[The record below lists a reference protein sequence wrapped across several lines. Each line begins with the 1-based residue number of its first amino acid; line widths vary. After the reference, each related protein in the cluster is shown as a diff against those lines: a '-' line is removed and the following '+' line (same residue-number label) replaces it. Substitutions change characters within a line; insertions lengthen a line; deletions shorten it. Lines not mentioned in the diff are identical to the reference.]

1 MPSAGEVRYAVASI
15 DPRSNFPAIP
25 AAPADTDGVNP
36 ESSLS
41 FPSLHPHPTTWH
53 RDRPIEPEA
62 TALLVVDVQNLEI
75 APPIER
81 EHPAFV
87 ADLRTRVVPNI
98 ACLIAACRQAGIEVI
113 YTVIESLTRDG
124 RDRSLDHK
132 LSGILVPKGAW
143 EGRVIDAVAPRDDDI
158 VLPKT
163 SSGVFNSTNVDY
175 VLRNLGVRHLL
186 VVGLLTDQCVD
197 MAVRD
202 GADRGYYTIC
212 ISDCCSTYTEARQT
226 NALQAFS
233 GYCRTVTLAAMLAE
247 IALAAKKARTG

>member
-1 MPSAGEVRYAVASI
+1 M
-15 DPRSNFPAIP
+15 
-25 AAPADTDGVNP
+25 
-36 ESSLS
+36 SLLPVHS
-41 FPSLHPHPTTWH
+41 DETGWR

-75 APPIER
+75 SPPIER
-81 EHPAFV
+81 EHPEFV
-87 ADLRTRVVPNI
+87 ADLHARVLPGI
-98 ACLIAACRQAGIEVI
+98 AHLVAACREARIEVV

-143 EGRVIDAVAPRDDDI
+143 EAQVIDAVAPLDDEI

-163 SSGVFNSTNVDY
+163 SSGVFNSTNIDY

-202 GADRGYYTIC
+202 GADRGYYPIC
-212 ISDCCSTYTEARQT
+212 VSDCCSTYTAERHT
-226 NALQAFS
+226 NALAAFG
-233 GYCRTVTLAAMLAE
+233 GYCRTVTLEGMLAE
-247 IALAAKKARTG
+247 IAASAKSVPVR

>member
-1 MPSAGEVRYAVASI
+1 MEP
-15 DPRSNFPAIP
+15 
-25 AAPADTDGVNP
+25 
-36 ESSLS
+36 SLS
-41 FPSLHPHPTTWH
+41 HPPVHSNETDWR

-75 APPIER
+75 SPPIER

-87 ADLRTRVVPNI
+87 ADLQARVVPNI
-98 ACLIAACRQAGIEVI
+98 ARLIAACREAGIEVV

-143 EGRVIDAVAPRDDDI
+143 EGQMIDAVAPRDDEI

-163 SSGVFNSTNVDY
+163 SSGVFNSTNIDY

-212 ISDCCSTYTEARQT
+212 ISDCCSTYTAGRQA
-226 NALQAFS
+226 NALQAFG
-233 GYCRTVTLAAMLAE
+233 GYCRTVTLEAMLTE
-247 IALAAKKARTG
+247 IAASAKKAQVR